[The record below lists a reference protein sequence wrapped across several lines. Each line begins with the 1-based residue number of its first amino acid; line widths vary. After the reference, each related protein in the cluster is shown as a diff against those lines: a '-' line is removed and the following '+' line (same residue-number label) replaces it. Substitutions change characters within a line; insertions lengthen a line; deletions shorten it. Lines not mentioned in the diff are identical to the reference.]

1 MRSSFIIPAALAA
14 MAAASPVPQD
24 LDWDAIDALEPVPT
38 PTIPIVDASAYATIV
53 AYTASAAASTVSAQI
68 AASGLSTADLV
79 GTDESDDST
88 TSKRSIQRS
97 IQKRGVAATSPDTDV
112 AFFADSRYS
121 AAALNASTPSGY
133 TQTFQNLN
141 ASNNAFGY
149 MGYTVLSSYDTAGC
163 AAKCDAISGCA
174 SFNLYFERDPTVTP
188 TTPNPNPAS
197 LTNIKCVFWG
207 GPVDTANAVN
217 VGQSQDGFHVVIA
230 GSNGYQNNSIVPVSG
245 YGEANY
251 LGNAAIN
258 APLDCNSD
266 NTYMGVKI
274 WTTGPF
280 DASRC
285 AAACTAASVYDTA
298 VGIPSLANPQTC
310 QFYNTYL
317 LLKNGTSVG
326 QYCAMYNQTWANSY
340 ATNVG
345 QYRGYN
351 HYTISNS
358 YSYSNATNPGTCV
371 SN

>member
-14 MAAASPVPQD
+14 MAAANPVPQD
-24 LDWDAIDALEPVPT
+24 LDWDAIDALEPVAT
-38 PTIPIVDASAYATIV
+38 PSIPIVDASAYATTV
-53 AYTASAAASTVSAQI
+53 AYTASLVASTVSAQI

-79 GTDESDDST
+79 GTDDSDDST
-88 TSKRSIQRS
+88 ASKRS

-112 AFFADSRYS
+112 AFAADTRYS
-121 AAALNASTPSGY
+121 SAALAASTPSGY

-149 MGYTVLSSYDTAGC
+149 MGYTVLDSYDTVGC
-163 AAKCDAISGCA
+163 ASQCNAISGCE

-188 TTPNPNPAS
+188 TDSNPNPAS

-217 VGQSQDGFHVVIA
+217 VGQWQETFHVVIA

-285 AAACTAASVYDTA
+285 AAACTAASVFDIA
-298 VGIPSLANPQTC
+298 QGIPSLANPQTC

-340 ATNVG
+340 ATNAG